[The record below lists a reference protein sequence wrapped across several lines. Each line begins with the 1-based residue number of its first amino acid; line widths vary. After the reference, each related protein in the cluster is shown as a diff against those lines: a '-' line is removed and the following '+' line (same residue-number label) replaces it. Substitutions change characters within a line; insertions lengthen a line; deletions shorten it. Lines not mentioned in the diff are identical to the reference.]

1 MLDAL
6 LAEARI
12 RWGLDLALG
21 LQVVATER
29 LVATPLD
36 PTRPLVL
43 AAAALLGAPVTRP
56 TGSTG
61 PGPAGASGS
70 VATSG
75 PVGDERPVEAVRPLP
90 GRHGPRGHDPLAVL
104 RRLYPADHPVGRF
117 RVPDGTT
124 VGALTEADLATPLY
138 LGPADP
144 VTAPAGPWTLPWLS
158 DRLRAPDGCPWDRE
172 QTHASLRGHLLEE
185 TYEVY
190 DALANGATPELADEL
205 GDLLLQ
211 VILHAQLAAA
221 AGVFDLTDV
230 QAAISAKIVRRHPHV
245 FGDAEAR
252 TASDV
257 NRQWERI
264 KADER
269 ADADRADADR
279 TDGAPAAKPVRGAL
293 DGIGSSLPALAA
305 SQEMQERAAHIG
317 YDWPSIEG
325 VIGKVHEEL
334 GELLA
339 AGTDAER
346 SEELG
351 DLLMVLVNVGRWH
364 GIEAEAALRAAND
377 KFRRRFREV
386 ERLAAEQGVAL
397 RDLDF
402 AAHDALWDQAKV
414 LVAGQAPAGA
424 PLVEESAR

>member
-12 RWGLDLALG
+12 RWGLDPTEG
-21 LQVVATER
+21 VQVVAVER
-29 LVATPLD
+29 LIATPLD
-36 PTRPLVL
+36 PTRPVL
-43 AAAALLGAPVTRP
+43 LASAVALA
-56 TGSTG
+56 G
-61 PGPAGASGS
+61 PPAGEEA
-70 VATSG
+70 ATG
-75 PVGDERPVEAVRPLP
+75 GDPVRPLP
-90 GRHGPRGHDPLAVL
+90 GRHGPRGRDPLAVL
-104 RRLYPADHPVGRF
+104 RRLYPVDHPVGRF

-124 VGALTEADLATPLY
+124 IGALTEADLARPLY
-138 LGPADP
+138 LPPASA
-144 VTAPAGPWTLPWLS
+144 VGAPAGPWALPWLL

-190 DALANGATPELADEL
+190 DALADGATPALADEL

-211 VILHAQLAAA
+211 VVLHTQLAAEE
-221 AGVFDLTDV
+221 GVFDLADV
-230 QAAISAKIVRRHPHV
+230 QAAIAAKIVRRHPHV

-264 KADER
+264 KATER
-269 ADADRADADR
+269 ADAERADAERADVADAER
-279 TDGAPAAKPVRGAL
+279 ADAERADGSAGSGTRPAARGAL
-293 DGIGSSLPALAA
+293 DGISSSLPALAA

-317 YDWPSIEG
+317 YDWPSVDG
-325 VIGKVHEEL
+325 VIAKVHEEL

-339 AGTDAER
+339 ARTDAER
-346 SEELG
+346 NEELG

-377 KFRRRFREV
+377 KFHRRFREV
-386 ERLAAEQGVAL
+386 ERLAAERGVAL
-397 RDLDF
+397 RELDF
-402 AAHDALWDQAKV
+402 AALDALWDQAKA
-414 LVAGQAPAGA
+414 LVAGQAPSGA
-424 PLVEESAR
+424 SLVEEGAR

>member
-12 RWGLDLALG
+12 RWALDPALG
-21 LQVVATER
+21 LQVVAVER
-29 LVATPLD
+29 LVGTPID
-36 PTRPLVL
+36 PTRPVL
-43 AAAALLGAPVTRP
+43 I
-56 TGSTG
+56 
-61 PGPAGASGS
+61 ASGFALAG
-70 VATSG
+70 VPAADV
-75 PVGDERPVEAVRPLP
+75 PGDDGGLIPPLP
-90 GRHGPRGHDPLAVL
+90 GRHGPGGRDPLAVL
-104 RRLYPADHPVGRF
+104 RRLYPADHVVGRF

-124 VGALTEADLATPLY
+124 IAALTEADLARPLF
-138 LGPADP
+138 LPP
-144 VTAPAGPWTLPWLS
+144 VAPSAAPAGPWTLAWLL

-172 QTHASLRGHLLEE
+172 QTHDSLRGHLLEE

-190 DALANGATPELADEL
+190 DALARGATPALADEL

-211 VILHAQLAAA
+211 VALHAQLAAEE
-221 AGVFDLTDV
+221 GVFDLTDV
-230 QAAISAKIVRRHPHV
+230 QAAIAAKIVRRHPHV

-264 KADER
+264 KAAER
-269 ADADRADADR
+269 AEEAEAAEPAQ
-279 TDGAPAAKPVRGAL
+279 DGASAPAPGAL
-293 DGIGSSLPALAA
+293 DGISRSLPALAA

-317 YDWPSIEG
+317 YDWPSIDG

-339 AGTDAER
+339 ARTDAER
-346 SEELG
+346 REELG
-351 DLLMVLVNVGRWH
+351 DLMMVLVNVGRWH

-386 ERLAAEQGVAL
+386 ERLAAERGVAL

-402 AAHDALWDQAKV
+402 AALDELWDQAKV
-414 LVAGQAPAGA
+414 LVAGMEPAGA
-424 PLVEESAR
+424 PLIQEGAR

>member
-12 RWGLDLALG
+12 RWDLDPAQG

-29 LVATPLD
+29 LIATPID
-36 PTRPLVL
+36 PTRPAVL
-43 AAAALLGAPVTRP
+43 ATLTALGA
-56 TGSTG
+56 SAG
-61 PGPAGASGS
+61 PDTTPL
-70 VATSG
+70 
-75 PVGDERPVEAVRPLP
+75 EAVPALP
-90 GRHGPRGHDPLAVL
+90 GRHGPRGLDPLAVL

-117 RVPDGTT
+117 RIAVGTT
-124 VGALTEADLATPLY
+124 VGALTTADLATPLY
-138 LGPADP
+138 LPPVDP
-144 VTAPAGPWTLPWLS
+144 VAAPAGAWTLPWLS

-172 QTHASLRGHLLEE
+172 QTHQSLRGHLLEE
-185 TYEVY
+185 AYEVY
-190 DALANGATPELADEL
+190 DALADGATPALADEL

-211 VILHAQLAAA
+211 VILHAQLAAEE
-221 AGVFDLTDV
+221 GVFDLTDV

-245 FGDAEAR
+245 FGDATAR

-269 ADADRADADR
+269 ADAA
-279 TDGAPAAKPVRGAL
+279 GAEAGPARGAL
-293 DGIGSSLPALAA
+293 DGISSSLPALAA
-305 SQEMQERAAHIG
+305 SQEMQDRAAHIG
-317 YDWPSIEG
+317 YDWPSVDG
-325 VIGKVHEEL
+325 VIAKVHEEL
-334 GELLA
+334 AELLA
-339 AGTDAER
+339 ARTDAER

-364 GIEAEAALRAAND
+364 GIQAEAALRAGND

-386 ERLAAEQGVAL
+386 ERLAAERGVAL

-402 AAHDALWDQAKV
+402 DALDALWDQAKV
-414 LVAGQAPAGA
+414 LVAGQPPSGA
-424 PLVEESAR
+424 PFVEETAR